1 MSTPA
6 PAAEPATK
14 PAKSKKLLLIG
25 GVLLLLLIVAG
36 GAAAWFM
43 SQKQALD
50 ENGEPIAAAP
60 KAAVAPTFLPLENMV
75 VNLADPGGE
84 RFIQVGIILELRDAK
99 AAATVKEYMPSIR
112 SGILMLLSQRNSDE
126 LLMREGKEKLAADI
140 AREVGKPLGYSAPKA
155 SARNN
160 DDEDDED
167 AADRRRRSTA
177 RSPVRNVHFSGFII
191 Q

>member
-1 MSTPA
+1 MATTSSAADAA
-6 PAAEPATK
+6 PK
-14 PAKSKKLLLIG
+14 PAKSKKLLIIG
-25 GVLLLLLIVAG
+25 AVVTLLLVIAGVAAVLLMSSRAG
-36 GAAAWFM
+36 AEEDGAQSSAPAA
-43 SQKQALD
+43 
-50 ENGEPIAAAP
+50 
-60 KAAVAPTFLPLENMV
+60 APTFLPLENMV

-84 RFIQVGIILELRDAK
+84 RFLQVGIILELRDAK

-126 LLMREGKEKLAADI
+126 LLMREGKEKLALDI
-140 AREVGKPLGYSAPKA
+140 AREVGKPLGVSASKA

-167 AADRRRRSTA
+167 AVDRKRRSAA

>member
-1 MSTPA
+1 MATSP
-6 PAAEPATK
+6 PAADAAPP
-14 PAKSKKLLLIG
+14 PAKSKKLLIIG
-25 GVLLLLLIVAG
+25 GVVALLLAIVG
-36 GAAAWFM
+36 V
-43 SQKQALD
+43 
-50 ENGEPIAAAP
+50 
-60 KAAVAPTFLPLENMV
+60 AAVFLLSGRGAVDEDGEGQTSSSAPAAAPTFLPLENMV

-126 LLMREGKEKLAADI
+126 LLMREGKEKLATDI
-140 AREVGKPLGYSAPKA
+140 AREVAKPLGFSAPKA

-167 AADRRRRSTA
+167 AADRKRRSAA
-177 RSPVRNVHFSGFII
+177 RNPVRNVHFSGFII